1 MTIVAVSI
9 AGAAGA
15 VCRYLISGWVQNAV
29 RSDFPAG
36 TLTVNLGGSFGLG
49 LIVGTGP
56 LDSTIIL
63 FAVGFLAGFT
73 TFSTWMIETIRLGIP
88 PLRRRAVLNLVLAL
102 IAGVLLAAAGYSL
115 GN

>member
-36 TLTVNLGGSFGLG
+36 TLTVNLSGSFALG

-56 LDSTIIL
+56 LDSTLIL
-63 FAVGFLAGFT
+63 FAVGFLGGFT
-73 TFSTWMIETIRLGIP
+73 TFSTWMIETVRLGHRS
-88 PLRRRAVLNLVLAL
+88 LRTLLNLVVSLVGGLA
-102 IAGVLLAAAGYSL
+102 VAAVGFTL
-115 GN
+115 TN